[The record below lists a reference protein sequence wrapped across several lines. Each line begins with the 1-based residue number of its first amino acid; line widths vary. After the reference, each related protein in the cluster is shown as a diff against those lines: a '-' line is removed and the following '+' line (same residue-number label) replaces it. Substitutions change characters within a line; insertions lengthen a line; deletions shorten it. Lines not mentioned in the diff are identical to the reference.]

1 MGCLLGS
8 VLANIFMC
16 SFESKW
22 LRDCPNYFK
31 PVFYRSYIN
40 DIFVLFSYP
49 NHADKFREHLSSKY
63 PNINSSIEKEK
74 DGCLPFS
81 DANIFRENE
90 KFATNVYRK
99 NAFSGVYTNFKIF
112 IHIKLVSLN
121 HHYFDV

>member
-63 PNINSSIEKEK
+63 PNINFSIEKEK
-74 DGCLPFS
+74 DGCYLFQMLTFFVKTRNLQLTSTGKMSSVGFIPTSKFS
-81 DANIFRENE
+81 
-90 KFATNVYRK
+90 
-99 NAFSGVYTNFKIF
+99 YT
-112 IHIKLVSLN
+112 
-121 HHYFDV
+121 